1 MKVVA
6 CTPTKNRRWAWK
18 FSKSCMDAQ
27 IRKPDLW
34 IVLDNSSCPANDWSI
49 ATGVEYHHLDGE
61 RPIGELRN
69 MCLDL
74 ALKAGADYIVF
85 WDDDDYYP
93 PTRISSGVAALE
105 KNPTADISGSSKMYL
120 LLTKENVL
128 MTTGPF
134 NDKHATA
141 ATWTIRRNYAE
152 KHRFN
157 PEKKRGEE
165 LDFTEK
171 WAANMIQIPAEEV
184 IVVMGHSKNTVDK
197 SVLLK
202 TPQTFL
208 AEIVNKDNGRMAFRI
223 RWPVQWDIWKSTFS
237 DAVCVQPRECIQ
249 LEVSQSV
256 EVPIL
261 HTGGTGVCAEHH
273 A

>member
-1 MKVVA
+1 MKVIV

-27 IRKPDLW
+27 IRKPDMW
-34 IVLDNSSCPANDWSI
+34 IVVDNSTCPADDWSV
-49 ATGVEYHHLDGE
+49 ATGVQYHRVYE
-61 RPIGELRN
+61 EKPIGWLRN
-69 MCLDL
+69 LCLDL
-74 ALKAGADYIVF
+74 ALAQGADCILF

-93 PTRISSGVAALE
+93 PARISSGVAALE

-120 LLTKENVL
+120 LLTRENVL

-134 NDKHATA
+134 HDKHATA

-157 PEKKRGEE
+157 PEKTKGEE

-171 WAANMIQIPAEEV
+171 WTANMVQLPAEEM
-184 IVVMGHSKNTVDK
+184 IVVMGHSRNTVNK
-197 SVLLK
+197 SVLLE
-202 TPQTFL
+202 TPQTFM
-208 AEIVNKDNGRMAFRI
+208 AQTVNADNGKMAFRV

-237 DAVCVQPRECIQ
+237 DAVCVQPQDCNP

-256 EVPIL
+256 EVPI
-261 HTGGTGVCAEHH
+261 HHIEDTEVSGEHR